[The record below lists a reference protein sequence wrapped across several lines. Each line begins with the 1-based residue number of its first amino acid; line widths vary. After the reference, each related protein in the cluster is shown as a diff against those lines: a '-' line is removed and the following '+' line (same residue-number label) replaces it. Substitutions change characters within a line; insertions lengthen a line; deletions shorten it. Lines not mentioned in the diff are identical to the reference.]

1 MVTNRVN
8 EVINNR
14 SGGDPVN
21 YLIRLI
27 IKELANSF
35 VEKYKDDVF
44 NIFQKIIC
52 DEMGDKTPHGFY
64 EDMAYHL
71 NMATIRHF
79 NDNLH
84 EFEPL
89 IKNHL
94 DNYISTVTDKTFQ
107 NKLSLTIRNAI
118 QNLIDQTIS
127 SNNEYK

>member
-8 EVINNR
+8 EMINNR
-14 SGGDPVN
+14 SDGDPVN
-21 YLIRLI
+21 YLIRLV

-44 NIFQKIIC
+44 NIFQKFIC
-52 DEMGDKTPHGFY
+52 DEMGDKTSHGFY

-71 NMATIRHF
+71 NMATIRYF

-89 IKNHL
+89 IKNRL

-107 NKLSLTIRNAI
+107 NKLSSTIRNAI